1 MWERALDGRTLR
13 FRLIGIN
20 NQNFL
25 MEDLDTGSWWQQV
38 TGVAVSGPLAGKR
51 LTVTSVSARVLSTA
65 VCAFAGF
72 MIVTGALNSQGS
84 DLRPTRNTD
93 LAGLV
98 QSEAKRNAALA
109 AAAIPAA
116 AAAAPT
122 MAIPLPSGSAGT
134 THVFQS
140 DPPTMGG
147 VATRAIAPP
156 PKKRTGPGVA
166 VTLRDAPLDV
176 QPAGVDE
183 ELLIVH
189 QQDIQAVVNA
199 LWSGGAEAMTIQ
211 GQRVTSRTGIKCVGN
226 TVVVHGVPYAPPY
239 VIVAI
244 GGADELEAAL
254 VSSQPLKVY
263 QQYVRAY
270 GLGYAQE
277 RLATVT
283 LPEFKGSTELT
294 ATREG

>member
-1 MWERALDGRTLR
+1 MRAYARLR
-13 FRLIGIN
+13 
-20 NQNFL
+20 
-25 MEDLDTGSWWQQV
+25 
-38 TGVAVSGPLAGKR
+38 LAGKR

-109 AAAIPAA
+109 EQVAALQADVDAVAKADPGSPVDPAALATAA
-116 AAAAPT
+116 AAAQLTA
-122 MAIPLPSGSAGT
+122 
-134 THVFQS
+134 V
-140 DPPTMGG
+140 
-147 VATRAIAPP
+147 
-156 PKKRTGPGVA
+156 TGPGVA

-263 QQYVRAY
+263 QQYVRAF